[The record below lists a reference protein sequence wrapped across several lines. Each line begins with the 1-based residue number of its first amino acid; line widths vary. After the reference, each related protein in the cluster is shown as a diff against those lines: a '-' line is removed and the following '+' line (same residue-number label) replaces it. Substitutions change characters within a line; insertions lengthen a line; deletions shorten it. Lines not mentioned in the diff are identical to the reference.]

1 MKVKEAIKR
10 ADLLRPNALG
20 DEQKAAWLHDLDGQ
34 LAEFFGRYWL
44 TESKPSDWQTNWT
57 DYYVNKGTE
66 RKPIYAKVTGT
77 TAPEWES
84 GKYYKYKTAPENQ
97 FPQVDVEL
105 LTPPP
110 YDEIYVLWLAC
121 KIDYYHQEMDLYAN
135 DSAIYEQALAEMRAW
150 WRRGHVPACSTKW
163 EGL

>member
-1 MKVKEAIKR
+1 MKLKEAIKR
-10 ADLLRPNALG
+10 ADIFRPNALG

-34 LAEFFGRYWL
+34 LAEFFG
-44 TESKPSDWQTNWT
+44 
-57 DYYVNKGTE
+57 
-66 RKPIYAKVTGT
+66 
-77 TAPEWES
+77 
-84 GKYYKYKTAPENQ
+84 KTAPENQ

-150 WRRGHVPACSTKW
+150 WRRGHVPACSAKW